1 MRVYLRNSPQALA
14 RLVAM
19 VVVADGRLH
28 DLELKWLDQ
37 RGIYDALGIN
47 AAGFGEV
54 LLDLCR
60 DVVLEAEQQRLYL
73 FDPARLKRLAA
84 DVDDPQL
91 QRVVLS
97 AMLVVAKADGRLSA
111 GEQILLRFLL
121 ELWNISVDELGRS

>member
-121 ELWNISVDELGRS
+121 EHWNISVDELGRS